1 MAYAPQLDTIYLR
14 NLNISAVIG
23 PDAWGRKDRAQPV
36 VLNIRLKIDTTTS
49 STSDDIH
56 DTFSYGQMSK
66 EITSQL
72 DGKSFNNLQHLITVL
87 TTFAAFWPGEDTK
100 LQALAPKAL
109 LRVEGGLEISHS
121 IRKKDRYEENGVPQ
135 VRHVDTRS
143 WSIKGLKL
151 ACIIGVNRH
160 ERLQKQS
167 VNIDLRIPAIDPR
180 TFDAREGSNE
190 NWRTLVNRVCEVV
203 EYSSFETL
211 EALAARIAKT
221 ALDGFPVQE
230 ITVSVEKPSALT
242 FVEGAGVEVTRR
254 KESYADV
261 HDSSERTSE
270 ASRPRMTLDQYK
282 RAQAKEHA
290 KAKPPTGYPP
300 MHQAPTIQQYQ
311 EMKRKGES
319 SEQPPFND
327 SGMPSSRSGITSPRS
342 IAGDASNPTSP
353 AAGPSSPGSTRN
365 GQSKNKTKH
374 HKASHSVSQSTAA
387 DSASYYVDGSVDQA
401 SPVRSHDFAKER
413 SKQRSESALSPRSQ
427 KSYLNGQYDY
437 DGARPFSPVSA
448 LVAANANNSNAGSRR
463 VSSSSSMFGAVPA
476 KAAYLQ
482 DMVGKPV
489 HQQRVFLVDGT
500 DDESEK
506 KEPANNNNNAPPSKG
521 MPGSFAETPK
531 VAKAEGSEGEGE
543 AVKDEVTTAPA
554 AGAGAGAEKSYFDQ
568 DGELKEKIKANASAK
583 AGGGRDDVSIGEAF

>member
-23 PDAWGRKDRAQPV
+23 PDAWGRKDKEQPV

-180 TFDAREGSNE
+180 TFDAKEGSNE

-290 KAKPPTGYPP
+290 KPKPATGYPP

-342 IAGDASNPTSP
+342 LAGAATPTSP
-353 AAGPSSPGSTRN
+353 AAGPHRTMSPAASSRKGHN
-365 GQSKNKTKH
+365 KNKTKQH
-374 HKASHSVSQSTAA
+374 QASQSISQSTAA

-413 SKQRSESALSPRSQ
+413 SKQRSEAPLSPRSQ

-448 LVAANANNSNAGSRR
+448 LAATGGNHPAVGHSNAGSRR
-463 VSSSSSMFGAVPA
+463 VSSSSSMFGAVPT

-506 KEPANNNNNAPPSKG
+506 KEPTNNNGSLAKG

-531 VAKAEGSEGEGE
+531 VGKVGESDGEGEG
-543 AVKDEVTTAPA
+543 AKDEIA
-554 AGAGAGAEKSYFDQ
+554 AAAEEQSYFNQ
-568 DGELKEKIKANASAK
+568 DGELKEDIAVKAKGK
-583 AGGGRDDVSIGEAF
+583 AAGGRDDVSIGEAF

>member
-23 PDAWGRKDRAQPV
+23 PDAWGRKERAQPV

-66 EITSQL
+66 EITAQL
-72 DGKSFNNLQHLITVL
+72 DGKSFSNLQHLITVL

-180 TFDAREGSNE
+180 TFDAKEGSNE

-211 EALAARIAKT
+211 EALAGRIAKT

-242 FVEGAGVEVTRR
+242 FVEGAGVELTRR

-290 KAKPPTGYPP
+290 TPKTAHPP
-300 MHQAPTIQQYQ
+300 MHQAPTMQQYQ
-311 EMKRKGES
+311 EMKRKGENP
-319 SEQPPFND
+319 EPAFND
-327 SGMPSSRSGITSPRS
+327 SGMPSSRSGVTSPRS
-342 IAGDASNPTSP
+342 LAGAATPTSP
-353 AAGPSSPGSTRN
+353 AAVPHRGMSPASTRN
-365 GQSKNKTKH
+365 GSSRNKTKQH
-374 HKASHSVSQSTAA
+374 QVSHSISQSAA

-413 SKQRSESALSPRSQ
+413 KRSEGPLSPRSQ
-427 KSYLNGQYDY
+427 RSYLNGQYDY
-437 DGARPFSPVSA
+437 DNAARPFSPISGRPN
-448 LVAANANNSNAGSRR
+448 LENTGSRR

-476 KAAYLQ
+476 KTSYLQ
-482 DMVGKPV
+482 DMKPP
-489 HQQRVFLVDGT
+489 HQPRVFLVDGT
-500 DDESEK
+500 DDEGET
-506 KEPANNNNNAPPSKG
+506 KEPSSNGPKE
-521 MPGSFAETPK
+521 MPAGFEET
-531 VAKAEGSEGEGE
+531 AKAELSSSSGGE
-543 AVKDEVTTAPA
+543 AAKDETTTTAA
-554 AGAGAGAEKSYFDQ
+554 ATEEEDGKSYFDA
-568 DGELKEKIKANASAK
+568 DGELKEEIAAK
-583 AGGGRDDVSIGEAF
+583 AKKGAGRDDVSIGEAF

>member
-1 MAYAPQLDTIYLR
+1 
-14 NLNISAVIG
+14 
-23 PDAWGRKDRAQPV
+23 
-36 VLNIRLKIDTTTS
+36 
-49 STSDDIH
+49 
-56 DTFSYGQMSK
+56 
-66 EITSQL
+66 
-72 DGKSFNNLQHLITVL
+72 
-87 TTFAAFWPGEDTK
+87 
-100 LQALAPKAL
+100 
-109 LRVEGGLEISHS
+109 
-121 IRKKDRYEENGVPQ
+121 
-135 VRHVDTRS
+135 
-143 WSIKGLKL
+143 
-151 ACIIGVNRH
+151 
-160 ERLQKQS
+160 
-167 VNIDLRIPAIDPR
+167 
-180 TFDAREGSNE
+180 
-190 NWRTLVNRVCEVV
+190 
-203 EYSSFETL
+203 
-211 EALAARIAKT
+211 
-221 ALDGFPVQE
+221 
-230 ITVSVEKPSALT
+230 
-242 FVEGAGVEVTRR
+242 
-254 KESYADV
+254 
-261 HDSSERTSE
+261 
-270 ASRPRMTLDQYK
+270 
-282 RAQAKEHA
+282 
-290 KAKPPTGYPP
+290 
-300 MHQAPTIQQYQ
+300 
-311 EMKRKGES
+311 
-319 SEQPPFND
+319 
-327 SGMPSSRSGITSPRS
+327 MPSSRSGITSPRS